1 MALLALLTLLTVK
14 NAKTAKTAKTATN
27 YIFLMMEFRYD
38 LDKSSRK
45 FICPECGTKRFV
57 RFVDKVTGEYLPKQY
72 GRCDKGDGHYFL
84 HPYSDGYAKEIW
96 KQEQGQNANFSRFKK
111 RNYVPICSKKSDP
124 IFFDFETF
132 KRTLQ
137 GYDKNTFIRNLL
149 SRVAFPLDVDE
160 VTKVIELYRLGT
172 VANGY
177 RAGAITFPF
186 IDVSG
191 NVRTIQVKQFD
202 EQNHTKRKGT
212 GFLHSIIENHHKHN
226 GRDLPEWLAKYIQQ
240 EGRVTCLFGEH
251 LLSKYPKADVYLF
264 EAPKTAIYSTL
275 YFGHPEQL
283 GVICLAVFNKSSFK
297 YQKIKIL
304 KGRNVFVFPD
314 LSKDGS
320 TFKEWEAKA
329 KEFEKQLRGTRF
341 IMSDLLERLAD
352 DNDRANGNDLA
363 DVLIQHDWRKFRQKS
378 DGSDGYDGK
387 TKTYFDYTKAE
398 RLAFGL
404 LYFKDEDLKE
414 LSSRMFADKTE
425 LSFNDAMQ
433 ILFHLEGLEPQ
444 DANDLLDVM
453 SIKKTILYDCDK
465 WVFTKN

>member
-1 MALLALLTLLTVK
+1 
-14 NAKTAKTAKTATN
+14 
-27 YIFLMMEFRYD
+27 MESEYKYQ
-38 LDKSSRK
+38 LEKGSRK
-45 FICPECGTKRFV
+45 HLCPQCNKKTFV
-57 RFVDKVTGEYLPKQY
+57 RFIDVESREYLPY
-72 GRCDKGDGHYFL
+72 EFGRCDRESKCNYYL
-84 HPYSDGYAKEIW
+84 NPYAEKYQQDKFTTTYKPQRKS
-96 KQEQGQNANFSRFKK
+96 
-111 RNYVPICSKKSDP
+111 NYVAKCSKKSDP

-137 GYDKNTFIRNLL
+137 GYDKNTFIQNLL
-149 SRVAFPLDVDE
+149 SRVAFPFEVDE

-186 IDVSG
+186 IDLSG

-202 EQNHTKRKGT
+202 AQNHTAAT
-212 GFLHSIIENHHKHN
+212 TFLHSIIENHHKHN

-387 TKTYFDYTKAE
+387 TKTYFEYKTVE
-398 RLAFGL
+398 RIAFGL
-404 LYFKDEDLKE
+404 SYFKDEDLKE
-414 LSSRMFADKTE
+414 LSSKMFADKTE

-433 ILFHLEGLEPQ
+433 ILFNLEGLEPQ

-453 SIKKTILYDCDK
+453 SIKKTIFYDCDK